1 MNCKYDD
8 LINLSLLGDLP
19 ANWWCDPLPAN
30 WWCDP
35 GDVSTSVTL
44 VEEEVERF
52 LGLKPPCQ
60 AGPEGPGSLKGC
72 LLFGANSAMDVDF

>member
-19 ANWWCDPLPAN
+19 ANWWCDP
-30 WWCDP
+30 

-44 VEEEVERF
+44 VEEEIERF
-52 LGLKPPCQ
+52 LGLKLPCQ